1 MSKEKD
7 SNPDVEQVLQGEV
20 TDDTE
25 GSSDFF
31 DNLEQQVNGAISDDS
46 DNIPQPE
53 TEQVTQQ
60 TDPGDTGNEVQTD
73 WKSKAE
79 TLEKR
84 YGDSTREAQKLKA
97 ENDGLAELSKFKP
110 LIEHLKNSPDAVQAL
125 RDNIGGKPRSLT
137 ERFGEDFVFDAHE
150 AMSDPKSNSAQ
161 VMNEYIAKSAQQ
173 QASRLINSEKQ
184 QFQAEEQQI
193 GAIRDAEEFK
203 QRTGMSDAEF
213 TDLKNR
219 ADQHTVTLDDIYYL
233 LNRDQ
238 VSKNVADNTKT
249 DMLNQMKKVRDIPQS
264 ASNANS
270 PGKENQ
276 SPDDKMFDVL
286 KNLDGD
292 TDELF
297 G

>member
-7 SNPDVEQVLQGEV
+7 SNPDVEEVLRGEV
-20 TDDTE
+20 ASDGTE

-31 DNLEQQVNGAISDDS
+31 DNLESQVNGAISD

-60 TDPGDTGNEVQTD
+60 ADPEDTGNEVQTD
-73 WKSKAE
+73 WKSKAQ

-84 YGDSTREAQKLKA
+84 YGDSTREAQRLKA
-97 ENDGLAELSKFKP
+97 ENNKLSEVSKFKP

-161 VMNEYIAKSAQQ
+161 VMNEYIARSAQQ
-173 QASRLINSEKQ
+173 QASRLINNEKQ
-184 QFQAEEQQI
+184 QFQAEEQQVN
-193 GAIRDAEEFK
+193 AIRDAEEFK
-203 QRTGMSDAEF
+203 QRTGMSDTEF
-213 TDLKNR
+213 ADLKNR
-219 ADQHTVTLDDIYYL
+219 ADQHTVTLDDIYFL

-249 DMLNQMKKVRDIPQS
+249 DMLNQMKNVRDIPQS

-270 PGKENQ
+270 PGKEAT

-286 KNLDGD
+286 KDMDGD
-292 TDELF
+292 ADDLF

>member
-1 MSKEKD
+1 MSTEKD
-7 SNPDVEQVLQGEV
+7 SNPGVEEVLRGEV
-20 TDDTE
+20 ADDTE

-31 DNLEQQVNGAISDDS
+31 DSLEQQVNGAVND

-60 TDPGDTGNEVQTD
+60 TDPVDTGNEVQTD
-73 WKSKAE
+73 WKAKAE

-97 ENDGLAELSKFKP
+97 ENDGLSELSKFKP

-150 AMSDPKSNSAQ
+150 AMSDPKSDSAK
-161 VMNEYIAKSAQQ
+161 VMQEYIARNAQQ
-173 QASRLINSEKQ
+173 QASAIINKEKQ
-184 QFQAEEQQI
+184 QFQVEEQQI
-193 GAIRDAEEFK
+193 DLIRQAQDFK

-213 TDLKNR
+213 ENLQAR
-219 ADQHTVTLDDIYYL
+219 ANEHVLTLDDVYYL
-233 LNRDQ
+233 LNREQ

-249 DMLNQMKKVRDIPQS
+249 DMLNQMKQVRDIPQS

-270 PGKENQ
+270 PGREAQTQDEKV
-276 SPDDKMFDVL
+276 FDVI
-286 KNLDGD
+286 KGLD
-292 TDELF
+292 ESAENMF

>member
-1 MSKEKD
+1 MSKEND
-7 SNPDVEQVLQGEV
+7 SNPDVEEVLEGDNTNE
-20 TDDTE
+20 TE
-25 GSSDFF
+25 GSNDFF
-31 DNLEQQVNGAISDDS
+31 DNLESQVNGAISD

-60 TDPGDTGNEVQTD
+60 ADPVGTGNEVQTD
-73 WKSKAE
+73 WRTKAE

-97 ENDGLAELSKFKP
+97 ENDNLSELSKFKP

-125 RDNIGGKPRSLT
+125 KDSIGGKPRSLT

-173 QASRLINSEKQ
+173 QASRLINNEKE
-184 QFQAEEQQI
+184 QFQVEEQQMNVQ
-193 GAIRDAEEFK
+193 RQSEEFK
-203 QRTGMSDAEF
+203 QRTGMSDSEF
-213 TDLKNR
+213 TDLQKR
-219 ADQHTVTLDDIYYL
+219 ADEHVLTLDDVYYI
-233 LNRDQ
+233 LNREQ
-238 VSKNVADNTKT
+238 VSKNVADNTKV
-249 DMLNQMKKVRDIPQS
+249 DMLNQMKQVRDIPQS

-270 PGKENQ
+270 PGRESQ
-276 SPDDKMFDVL
+276 SPDEKMFDVL
-286 KNLDGD
+286 KNMDGD
-292 TDELF
+292 ADDLF

>member
-1 MSKEKD
+1 MSTEKD
-7 SNPDVEQVLQGEV
+7 SNPDVEEVLRGEV
-20 TDDTE
+20 ADDAE

-31 DNLEQQVNGAISDDS
+31 DSLEQQVNGAVND

-60 TDPGDTGNEVQTD
+60 ADPVDTGNEVQTD
-73 WKSKAE
+73 WRTKAE

-84 YGDSTREAQKLKA
+84 YSDSTREAQRLKA
-97 ENDGLAELSKFKP
+97 ENDGLSELSKFKP

-137 ERFGEDFVFDAHE
+137 ERFGDDFVFDAHE
-150 AMSDPKSNSAQ
+150 AMADPKSDSAQ
-161 VMNEYIAKSAQQ
+161 VMQEYIARNAQQ
-173 QASRLINSEKQ
+173 QAAAIINREKQ
-184 QFQAEEQQI
+184 QFQVEEQQI
-193 GAIRDAEEFK
+193 DMARQADEFK

-213 TDLKNR
+213 EDLQAR
-219 ADQHTVTLDDIYYL
+219 ANEHVLTLDDVYYL

-238 VSKNVADNTKT
+238 VSKNVADNTKA

-270 PGKENQ
+270 PGREAQ
-276 SPDDKMFDVL
+276 TQDDKVFDVI
-286 KNLDGD
+286 KGLD
-292 TDELF
+292 ESAENMF

>member
-1 MSKEKD
+1 MSTEKD
-7 SNPDVEQVLQGEV
+7 SNPGVEEVLRGEV

-31 DNLEQQVNGAISDDS
+31 DSLEQQLNGAVND

-53 TEQVTQQ
+53 TEQATQQ
-60 TDPGDTGNEVQTD
+60 ADPGDTGNEVQTD
-73 WKSKAE
+73 WRTKAE

-84 YGDSTREAQKLKA
+84 YSDSTREAQRLKA
-97 ENDGLAELSKFKP
+97 ENDNLAELSKFKP

-125 RDNIGGKPRSLT
+125 RDNLGGKPRSLT
-137 ERFGEDFVFDAHE
+137 ERFGDDFVFDAHE
-150 AMSDPKSNSAQ
+150 AMSDPKSDSAK
-161 VMNEYIAKSAQQ
+161 VMQEYIAKNAQQ
-173 QASRLINSEKQ
+173 QAAAIINKEKQ

-193 GAIRDAEEFK
+193 DLARQADEFK

-213 TDLKNR
+213 EDLQAR
-219 ADQHTVTLDDIYYL
+219 ANEHVLTLDDVYYL
-233 LNRDQ
+233 LNREQ

-270 PGKENQ
+270 PGREAQTQDEKV
-276 SPDDKMFDVL
+276 FDVI
-286 KNLDGD
+286 KGLD
-292 TDELF
+292 ESAENMF

>member
-1 MSKEKD
+1 MSKEND
-7 SNPDVEQVLQGEV
+7 SNPDVEEVLEGDNTNE
-20 TDDTE
+20 TE
-25 GSSDFF
+25 GSNDFF
-31 DNLEQQVNGAISDDS
+31 DNLESQVNGAISD

-60 TDPGDTGNEVQTD
+60 ADPVGTGNEVQTD
-73 WKSKAE
+73 WRTKAE

-97 ENDGLAELSKFKP
+97 ENDNLSELSKFKP

-125 RDNIGGKPRSLT
+125 KDSIGGKPRSLT

-173 QASRLINSEKQ
+173 QASRLINNEKQ
-184 QFQAEEQQI
+184 QFQVEEQQMNVH
-193 GAIRDAEEFK
+193 RQSEEFK
-203 QRTGMSDAEF
+203 QRTGMSDSEF
-213 TDLKNR
+213 TDLQKR
-219 ADQHTVTLDDIYYL
+219 ADEHVLTLDDVYYI
-233 LNRDQ
+233 LNREQ

-249 DMLNQMKKVRDIPQS
+249 DMLNQMKQVRDIPQS

-270 PGKENQ
+270 PGRESQ
-276 SPDDKMFDVL
+276 SPDEKMFDVL
-286 KNLDGD
+286 KNMDGD
-292 TDELF
+292 ADDLF

>member
-1 MSKEKD
+1 MSTEKD
-7 SNPDVEQVLQGEV
+7 SNPDVEEVLRGEV
-20 TDDTE
+20 ADDAE

-31 DNLEQQVNGAISDDS
+31 DSLEQQVNGAVND

-60 TDPGDTGNEVQTD
+60 ADPVDTGNEVQTD
-73 WKSKAE
+73 WRTKAE

-84 YGDSTREAQKLKA
+84 YSDSTREAQRLKA
-97 ENDGLAELSKFKP
+97 ENDGLSELSKFKP

-137 ERFGEDFVFDAHE
+137 ERFGDDFVFDAHE
-150 AMSDPKSNSAQ
+150 AMADPKSDSAQ
-161 VMNEYIAKSAQQ
+161 VMQEYIARNAQQ
-173 QASRLINSEKQ
+173 QAAAIINREKQ
-184 QFQAEEQQI
+184 QFQVEEQQI
-193 GAIRDAEEFK
+193 DMARQADEFK

-213 TDLKNR
+213 EDLQAR
-219 ADQHTVTLDDIYYL
+219 ANEHVLTLDDVYYL

-238 VSKNVADNTKT
+238 VSKNVADNTKA

-270 PGKENQ
+270 PGREAQ
-276 SPDDKMFDVL
+276 SPDERIFDVIN
-286 KNLDGD
+286 NLDGD
-292 TDELF
+292 ADDLF

>member
-1 MSKEKD
+1 MSKEND
-7 SNPDVEQVLQGEV
+7 SNPDVEEVLEGDNTNE
-20 TDDTE
+20 TE
-25 GSSDFF
+25 GSNDFF
-31 DNLEQQVNGAISDDS
+31 DNLESQVNGAISD

-60 TDPGDTGNEVQTD
+60 ADPVGTGNEVQTD
-73 WKSKAE
+73 WRTKAE

-97 ENDGLAELSKFKP
+97 ENDNLSELSKFKP

-125 RDNIGGKPRSLT
+125 KDSIGGKPRSLT

-173 QASRLINSEKQ
+173 QASRLINNEKQ
-184 QFQAEEQQI
+184 QFQVEEQQMNVH
-193 GAIRDAEEFK
+193 RQSEEFK
-203 QRTGMSDAEF
+203 QRTGMSDSEF
-213 TDLKNR
+213 TDLQKR
-219 ADQHTVTLDDIYYL
+219 ADEHVLTLDDVYYI
-233 LNRDQ
+233 LNREQ
-238 VSKNVADNTKT
+238 VSKNVADNTKV
-249 DMLNQMKKVRDIPQS
+249 DMLNQMKQVRDIPQS

-270 PGKENQ
+270 PGRESQ
-276 SPDDKMFDVL
+276 SPDEKMFDVL
-286 KNLDGD
+286 KNMDGD
-292 TDELF
+292 AYDLF

>member
-20 TDDTE
+20 ADDAE

-31 DNLEQQVNGAISDDS
+31 DSLEQQVNGAVSD

-125 RDNIGGKPRSLT
+125 RDNLGGKPRSLT
-137 ERFGEDFVFDAHE
+137 ERFGDDFVFDAHE
-150 AMSDPKSNSAQ
+150 AMSDPKSDSAK
-161 VMNEYIAKSAQQ
+161 VMQEYIAKNAQQ
-173 QASRLINSEKQ
+173 QAAAIINKEKQ
-184 QFQAEEQQI
+184 QFQVEEQQI
-193 GAIRDAEEFK
+193 DLARQADEFK

-213 TDLKNR
+213 ADLQAR
-219 ADQHTVTLDDIYYL
+219 ADEHVLTLDDVYYL
-233 LNRDQ
+233 LNREE

-270 PGKENQ
+270 PGREAQTQDEKV
-276 SPDDKMFDVL
+276 FDVI
-286 KNLDGD
+286 KGLD
-292 TDELF
+292 ESAENMF

>member
-1 MSKEKD
+1 MSKEND
-7 SNPDVEQVLQGEV
+7 SNPDVEEVLEG
-20 TDDTE
+20 DDTNETE

-31 DNLEQQVNGAISDDS
+31 DNLESQVNGAISD

-60 TDPGDTGNEVQTD
+60 ADPVGTGNEVQTD
-73 WKSKAE
+73 WRTKAE

-97 ENDGLAELSKFKP
+97 ENDNLSELSKFKP

-125 RDNIGGKPRSLT
+125 KDSIGGKPRSLT

-150 AMSDPKSNSAQ
+150 AMSDPKSDSAK
-161 VMNEYIAKSAQQ
+161 VMQEYIARNAQQ
-173 QASRLINSEKQ
+173 QASAIINKEKQ
-184 QFQAEEQQI
+184 QFQVEEQQMDL
-193 GAIRDAEEFK
+193 ARQAEEYFEELK
-203 QRTGMSDAEF
+203 TEYDQF
-213 TDLKNR
+213 TDLQKR
-219 ADQHTVTLDDIYYL
+219 ADEHVLTLDDVYYI

-238 VSKNVADNTKT
+238 VSKNVADNTKV
-249 DMLNQMKKVRDIPQS
+249 DMLNQMKQVRDIPQS

-270 PGKENQ
+270 PGRESQ
-276 SPDDKMFDVL
+276 SPDEKMFDVL
-286 KNLDGD
+286 KNMDGD
-292 TDELF
+292 ADDLF

>member
-1 MSKEKD
+1 MSTEKD
-7 SNPDVEQVLQGEV
+7 SNPDIETALEGDEAG
-20 TDDTE
+20 TME
-25 GSSDFF
+25 GSTDFF
-31 DNLEQQVNGAISDDS
+31 DSLEAQVNGAIND

-60 TDPGDTGNEVQTD
+60 ADPGDTGNEVQTD
-73 WKSKAE
+73 WRTKAE

-84 YGDSTREAQKLKA
+84 YSDSTREAQRLKA
-97 ENDGLAELSKFKP
+97 ENDNLAELSRFKP

-125 RDNIGGKPRSLT
+125 RENLGGKKPRSLT

-161 VMNEYIAKSAQQ
+161 VMQEYIAQNAQQ
-173 QASRLINSEKQ
+173 QASAIINKEKQ
-184 QFQAEEQQI
+184 QFVMEEQELDMERQ
-193 GAIRDAEEFK
+193 ASDFK
-203 QRTGMSDAEF
+203 QRTGMSDVEF
-213 TDLKNR
+213 SDLQTR
-219 ADQHTVTLDDIYYL
+219 ANEHVLTLDDVYYL

-270 PGKENQ
+270 PGREAQ
-276 SPDDKMFDVL
+276 SPDDKIFDVIN
-286 KNLDGD
+286 NLDGD
-292 TDELF
+292 ADDLF

>member
-20 TDDTE
+20 ADDAE

-31 DNLEQQVNGAISDDS
+31 DNLESQVNGAISD

-60 TDPGDTGNEVQTD
+60 ADPVGTGNEVQTD
-73 WKSKAE
+73 WRTKAE

-97 ENDGLAELSKFKP
+97 ENDNLSELSKFKP

-125 RDNIGGKPRSLT
+125 KDSIGGKPRSLT

-173 QASRLINSEKQ
+173 QASRLINNEKQ
-184 QFQAEEQQI
+184 QFQVEEEQMNVHRQS
-193 GAIRDAEEFK
+193 EEFK
-203 QRTGMSDAEF
+203 QRTGMSDSEF
-213 TDLKNR
+213 TDLQKR
-219 ADQHTVTLDDIYYL
+219 ADEHVLTLDDVYYI
-233 LNRDQ
+233 LNREQ

-249 DMLNQMKKVRDIPQS
+249 DMLNQMKQVRDIPQS

-270 PGKENQ
+270 PGRESQ
-276 SPDDKMFDVL
+276 SPDEKMFDVL
-286 KNLDGD
+286 KNMDGD
-292 TDELF
+292 ADDLF

>member
-1 MSKEKD
+1 MSTEKD
-7 SNPDVEQVLQGEV
+7 SNPGVEEVLQGEV
-20 TDDTE
+20 ADDTE
-25 GSSDFF
+25 GSTDFF
-31 DNLEQQVNGAISDDS
+31 DSLEQQVNGAIND

-60 TDPGDTGNEVQTD
+60 ADPGDTGNEVQTD
-73 WKSKAE
+73 WKAKAE

-84 YGDSTREAQKLKA
+84 YSDSTREAQRLKA
-97 ENDGLAELSKFKP
+97 ENDGLSELSKFKP

-150 AMSDPKSNSAQ
+150 AMSDPKSDSAK
-161 VMNEYIAKSAQQ
+161 VMQEYIARNAQQ
-173 QASRLINSEKQ
+173 QASAIINKEKQ
-184 QFQAEEQQI
+184 QFQVEEQQI
-193 GAIRDAEEFK
+193 DLARQADEFK

-213 TDLKNR
+213 KDLQAR
-219 ADQHTVTLDDIYYL
+219 ANEHVLTLDDIYYL
-233 LNRDQ
+233 LNREQ

-270 PGKENQ
+270 PGREAQ
-276 SPDDKMFDVL
+276 SPDERIFDVIS
-286 KNLDGD
+286 NLDGEAD
-292 TDELF
+292 DLF

>member
-1 MSKEKD
+1 MSKEND
-7 SNPDVEQVLQGEV
+7 SNPDVEEVLEGDNTNE
-20 TDDTE
+20 TE
-25 GSSDFF
+25 GSNDFF
-31 DNLEQQVNGAISDDS
+31 DNLESQVNGAISD

-60 TDPGDTGNEVQTD
+60 ADPVGTGNEVQTD
-73 WKSKAE
+73 WRTKAE

-97 ENDGLAELSKFKP
+97 ENDNLSELSKFKP

-125 RDNIGGKPRSLT
+125 KDSIGGKPRSLT

-173 QASRLINSEKQ
+173 QASRLINNEKQ
-184 QFQAEEQQI
+184 QFQVEEQQMNVH
-193 GAIRDAEEFK
+193 RQSEEFK
-203 QRTGMSDAEF
+203 QRTGMSDSEF
-213 TDLKNR
+213 TDLQKR
-219 ADQHTVTLDDIYYL
+219 ADEHVLTLDDVYYI

-249 DMLNQMKKVRDIPQS
+249 DMLNQMKQVRDIPQS

-270 PGKENQ
+270 PGRESQ
-276 SPDDKMFDVL
+276 SPDEKMFDVL
-286 KNLDGD
+286 KNMDGD
-292 TDELF
+292 ADDLF

>member
-1 MSKEKD
+1 MSKEND
-7 SNPDVEQVLQGEV
+7 SNPDVEEVLEGDNTNE
-20 TDDTE
+20 TE
-25 GSSDFF
+25 GSNDFF
-31 DNLEQQVNGAISDDS
+31 DNLESQVNGAISD

-60 TDPGDTGNEVQTD
+60 ADPVGTGNEVQTD
-73 WKSKAE
+73 WRTKAE

-97 ENDGLAELSKFKP
+97 ENDNLSELSKFKP

-125 RDNIGGKPRSLT
+125 RDSLGGKPKSLT

-173 QASRLINSEKQ
+173 QASRLINNEKQ
-184 QFQAEEQQI
+184 QFQVEEQQMNVH
-193 GAIRDAEEFK
+193 RQSEEFK
-203 QRTGMSDAEF
+203 QRTGMSDSEF
-213 TDLKNR
+213 TDLQKR
-219 ADQHTVTLDDIYYL
+219 ADEHVLTLDDVYYI
-233 LNRDQ
+233 LNREQ
-238 VSKNVADNTKT
+238 VSKNVADNTKV
-249 DMLNQMKKVRDIPQS
+249 DMLNQMKQVRDIPQS

-270 PGKENQ
+270 PGRESQ
-276 SPDDKMFDVL
+276 SPDEKMFDVL
-286 KNLDGD
+286 KNMDGD
-292 TDELF
+292 ADDLF